1 MIKLSGKKLISVI
14 FILAIMISAFPLSK
28 IGNVSANASSYECTS
43 AKLQTLINEYTG
55 TYWNGSYNGA
65 YKCKGFA
72 DMMFNAMYGTG
83 GVGRYN
89 SGSCHYYVPEP
100 RAAVEIARDS
110 SATRGEIYDMM
121 HKANSGDYIQWSRGY
136 SQHSAIFVSCDENGF
151 YIFDC
156 NYISPN
162 KCGVHY
168 VTYDKLATKNHGVSI
183 YSSKFSE
190 AKIAERAAEE
200 DAQRVAKEKAAPF
213 AFKITNYTLTFEE
226 TVTPKFY
233 GNNEIVQWDTSDN
246 GVAVVDGKGKIT
258 AIGSGTATITVINI
272 NGETSEC
279 TVTVECSNY
288 KHVFEGFL
296 NGFEVSPQIS
306 KAF

>member
-1 MIKLSGKKLISVI
+1 MIKLSGKKLISI
-14 FILAIMISAFPLSK
+14 LFILAIMVSAFPLSR
-28 IGNVSANASSYECTS
+28 IGSVTATASSYECSS
-43 AKLQTLINEYTG
+43 AKLQSLIDKYTG
-55 TYWNGSYNGA
+55 SYWNGSYNGA

-89 SGSCHYYVPEP
+89 SGSNHYYVPEP

-110 SATRGEIYDMM
+110 SATRSEIYDMM

-168 VTYDKLATKNHGVSI
+168 VTYDKLATKNRGVSI
-183 YSSKFSE
+183 YASTKSE
-190 AKIAERAAEE
+190 ANMAERAAEE
-200 DAQRVAKEKAAPF
+200 DAKRVAAEKAAPF
-213 AFKITNYTLTFEE
+213 NFKTTSYTLNFEE

-233 GNNEIVQWDTSDN
+233 GNDEIVQWETSDI
-246 GVAVVDGKGKIT
+246 GIAVVDGKGKIT
-258 AIGSGTATITVINI
+258 AIGSGTATVKVTNI
-272 NGETSEC
+272 IGETAEC
-279 TVTVECSNY
+279 TINVACSTY

-296 NGFEVSPQIS
+296 SGFEVSPQIS